1 MLGGA
6 VEIADRGRPA
16 PWAREESARRIV
28 ATTPVQDVLGA
39 YPDAADVLDWYGV
52 DPEELAGQ
60 TLTVRELCKT
70 FDVELE
76 EMLTDLQALAD
87 EDEEGDDD
95 EDDED
100 DEDDDE
106 DDDAVEDDD
115 ERRRR
120 RRRGRGR
127 GRRRRLTIA
136 IRRLRHAPAPAPET

>member
-1 MLGGA
+1 M
-6 VEIADRGRPA
+6 
-16 PWAREESARRIV
+16 RIV

-95 EDDED
+95 D
-100 DEDDDE
+100 DEDDDDDDADDE
-106 DDDAVEDDD
+106 DDDDDDDDDADDDDDDDDD
-115 ERRRR
+115 ED
-120 RRRGRGR
+120 
-127 GRRRRLTIA
+127 
-136 IRRLRHAPAPAPET
+136 

>member
-1 MLGGA
+1 M
-6 VEIADRGRPA
+6 
-16 PWAREESARRIV
+16 RIV

-95 EDDED
+95 EDADDEDDLDEDED

-106 DDDAVEDDD
+106 DDDNNESSRCGAEEDNGSRAARAALLREACGGGGNDGVCGGLC
-115 ERRRR
+115 EL
-120 RRRGRGR
+120 GRKKSK
-127 GRRRRLTIA
+127 
-136 IRRLRHAPAPAPET
+136 

>member
-1 MLGGA
+1 M
-6 VEIADRGRPA
+6 
-16 PWAREESARRIV
+16 RIV

-95 EDDED
+95 EDDDEDDDDDDDDEDED
-100 DEDDDE
+100 DEDDDDEDEDGDDE
-106 DDDAVEDDD
+106 DDLDEDEDDLDD
-115 ERRRR
+115 E
-120 RRRGRGR
+120 
-127 GRRRRLTIA
+127 
-136 IRRLRHAPAPAPET
+136 ED

>member
-1 MLGGA
+1 M
-6 VEIADRGRPA
+6 
-16 PWAREESARRIV
+16 RIV

-60 TLTVRELCKT
+60 TLTVREMCKT

-100 DEDDDE
+100 EDLDEEDDDDDDEDEDEDDD
-106 DDDAVEDDD
+106 DDD
-115 ERRRR
+115 EDEDEED
-120 RRRGRGR
+120 
-127 GRRRRLTIA
+127 LDDDDD
-136 IRRLRHAPAPAPET
+136 ED

>member
-1 MLGGA
+1 M
-6 VEIADRGRPA
+6 
-16 PWAREESARRIV
+16 RIV

-87 EDEEGDDD
+87 EDEEADDD
-95 EDDED
+95 EDDDDDEDGDDEDDDDDEDGDDEDED
-100 DEDDDE
+100 DEDDDDLE
-106 DDDAVEDDD
+106 EEEDDD
-115 ERRRR
+115 ED
-120 RRRGRGR
+120 
-127 GRRRRLTIA
+127 
-136 IRRLRHAPAPAPET
+136 

>member
-1 MLGGA
+1 M
-6 VEIADRGRPA
+6 
-16 PWAREESARRIV
+16 RIV
-28 ATTPVQDVLGA
+28 ATTPVQDVLAA

-100 DEDDDE
+100 GDEDEDDDDDDDDEDEDDDDDDDDDE
-106 DDDAVEDDD
+106 DDDDDLDDDEDDD
-115 ERRRR
+115 DDDDDED
-120 RRRGRGR
+120 
-127 GRRRRLTIA
+127 
-136 IRRLRHAPAPAPET
+136 

>member
-1 MLGGA
+1 M
-6 VEIADRGRPA
+6 
-16 PWAREESARRIV
+16 RIV

-95 EDDED
+95 DED
-100 DEDDDE
+100 DDDDADDDDDDDDE
-106 DDDAVEDDD
+106 DDDDEDDD
-115 ERRRR
+115 DDDEDDDDEDED
-120 RRRGRGR
+120 
-127 GRRRRLTIA
+127 A
-136 IRRLRHAPAPAPET
+136 DDDDDADDDED

>member
-1 MLGGA
+1 M
-6 VEIADRGRPA
+6 
-16 PWAREESARRIV
+16 RIV

-87 EDEEGDDD
+87 EDEEGDD
-95 EDDED
+95 EDDD
-100 DEDDDE
+100 DDLDDADDDDDDDAVDEDDDDDEEDE
-106 DDDAVEDDD
+106 DDLDEDEDDLDDDD
-115 ERRRR
+115 ED
-120 RRRGRGR
+120 
-127 GRRRRLTIA
+127 
-136 IRRLRHAPAPAPET
+136 

>member
-1 MLGGA
+1 M
-6 VEIADRGRPA
+6 
-16 PWAREESARRIV
+16 RID
-28 ATTPVQDVLGA
+28 ATTPVQDVLAA

-52 DPEELAGQ
+52 DPEELTGQ

-100 DEDDDE
+100 EEGDDDE
-106 DDDAVEDDD
+106 DDEDDD
-115 ERRRR
+115 DDDDEDDED
-120 RRRGRGR
+120 GDDDEDEDEDDEDGDDDDDEDDEDEDD
-127 GRRRRLTIA
+127 LDD
-136 IRRLRHAPAPAPET
+136 

>member
-1 MLGGA
+1 M
-6 VEIADRGRPA
+6 
-16 PWAREESARRIV
+16 RIV

-95 EDDED
+95 EDEDED
-100 DEDDDE
+100 LDDDDDDE
-106 DDDAVEDDD
+106 DDDDDDDDEDEGEDDD
-115 ERRRR
+115 DDDDDLDDEDD
-120 RRRGRGR
+120 
-127 GRRRRLTIA
+127 LDDDDDD
-136 IRRLRHAPAPAPET
+136 ED